1 MNKGY
6 NIKMVHETMGILLNE
21 TFSNPEQF
29 KLFLRLVDG
38 CFAHK
43 ADFDFF
49 NGEDFLSHIPFRIL
63 KDSVI
68 MTSLV
73 ETPLSMSLTDMV
85 KSKIE
90 SLVSK

>member
-1 MNKGY
+1 MNKGF
-6 NIKMVHETMGILLNE
+6 NIKIVHENMGTLLNE
-21 TFSNPEQF
+21 TFSSGDQF

-38 CFAHK
+38 CMTHK
-43 ADFDFF
+43 SDFDFF

-68 MTSLV
+68 MTNITEVSVTEL
-73 ETPLSMSLTDMV
+73 V

-90 SLVSK
+90 AMVTR

>member
-1 MNKGY
+1 MNKGH
-6 NIKMVHETMGILLNE
+6 NIKIIHETMGTLLNE
-21 TFSNPEQF
+21 TFANAEQF

-49 NGEDFLSHIPFRIL
+49 NGEDFLSHIPYRIL
-63 KDSVI
+63 KDSVVI
-68 MTSLV
+68 TNISEVSVTEL
-73 ETPLSMSLTDMV
+73 V

-90 SLVSK
+90 ALVTK